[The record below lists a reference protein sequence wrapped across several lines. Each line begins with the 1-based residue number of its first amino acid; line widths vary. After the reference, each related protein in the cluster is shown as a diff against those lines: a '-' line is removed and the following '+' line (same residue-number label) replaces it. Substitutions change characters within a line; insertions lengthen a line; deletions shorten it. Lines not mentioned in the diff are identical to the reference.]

1 MVARLEALKVHWHKL
16 RVSLSPLRLKL
27 QSLYQMAWPRA
38 FVGISVVNL
47 GLGHYGTLR
56 TGAMYGL
63 RCNRVGANPL
73 LHLTSCGLGIDPEQ
87 WALLRTF
94 REVRDLGNHDET
106 LSLIALGARDPDSVP
121 HNGPTAVLV
130 SRCRRLGWQ
139 ALPSGLFKDTFGAF
153 NLLSLHWDALVA
165 KVQFS
170 WPRLMAAELSHRSS
184 FAGLQ
189 FADVQELGSALKAF
203 GPADL
208 VYLRSCLDGTLYID
222 LGKKSKHEDTPLNV
236 VCVVQQTLSTIGFG
250 SVVTSSSVEAISHGV
265 SFCLS
270 CRSV

>member
-1 MVARLEALKVHWHKL
+1 MCIVDWMLVLWLEEAYPGPRDLYVYVDDWHLTFNDPNAFLTLWPAVNSFANALALDLDHDKSFLWAAQPQDRSRLRQLSDLDLVLSARDLGAHQNFCRRCGNKVMVARLEALKVHWHKL

-73 LHLTSCGLGIDPEQ
+73 LYLTSCGLGIDPEQ

-94 REVRDLGNHDET
+94 REVRDLSSHDEI
-106 LSLIALGARDPDSVP
+106 LSLIGLGARDPDSVP
-121 HNGPTAVLV
+121 QNGPTAILV

-139 ALPSGLFKDTFGAF
+139 ALPSGLFQDTFGPF

-165 KVQFS
+165 
-170 WPRLMAAELSHRSS
+170 
-184 FAGLQ
+184 
-189 FADVQELGSALKAF
+189 
-203 GPADL
+203 
-208 VYLRSCLDGTLYID
+208 
-222 LGKKSKHEDTPLNV
+222 N
-236 VCVVQQTLSTIGFG
+236 
-250 SVVTSSSVEAISHGV
+250 
-265 SFCLS
+265 
-270 CRSV
+270 